1 MSVGEDCLAAIR
13 GERRSG
19 MREGGSGGGIGKI
32 GGGGIVRV
40 VESVLGR
47 SEGVEVMLW
56 LDEGTVL
63 FEGVTVLFEEL
74 TVLFE
79 ELTVLF
85 EELTVLFEEVTV
97 LFEEVTV
104 LFEVTLLVEEG
115 KVELKEGDESLSKKG
130 ALVEL
135 EGETVVV
142 SYGGETGG
150 PGEESGAETIMV
162 GRSGEEIAG
171 LRGCGRIV
179 VGGVVEG

>member
-1 MSVGEDCLAAIR
+1 
-13 GERRSG
+13 

-63 FEGVTVLFEEL
+63 FEGVMVLFEG
-74 TVLFE
+74 
-79 ELTVLF
+79 LTVLF

-171 LRGCGRIV
+171 LRGCGGIV
-179 VGGVVEG
+179 VGGAVEGWR

>member
-19 MREGGSGGGIGKI
+19 MREGGSGGGIGEI
-32 GGGGIVRV
+32 GGGGIVGV

-47 SEGVEVMLW
+47 SEGAEVMLW

-63 FEGVTVLFEEL
+63 FEGV

-142 SYGGETGG
+142 SYRGETWRNCGG
-150 PGEESGAETIMV
+150 WSG
-162 GRSGEEIAG
+162 
-171 LRGCGRIV
+171 
-179 VGGVVEG
+179 